1 MLYKLEKIFSDQ
13 GILWALSFFLICAP
27 ISMAISNISFYLLT
41 FIVLGN
47 LLITRPPLRK
57 NNISLVQIAVLIF
70 IIVQILSVLTSS
82 YSQNPLKEL
91 RETLHPIFFLVLSY
105 KFYNSKSLILQ
116 FNKRIWLIGIAISII
131 LVYVIFQHFTGIDWA
146 HGISAFLHEGRMVAK
161 QYRISGFFSHP
172 LTFAY
177 VYLLIL
183 PITAYSF
190 LSSSMPGFKRALYVL
205 PILFCAL
212 CIYLTF
218 SRMALMVLIA
228 ELALILFLAQK
239 RTTVVLSGILVIL
252 SVALYLFHPPFKA
265 RIKQMNPLTAQKA
278 EFERVIFW
286 KAHYNIFK
294 DHPLLGVGAN
304 CSQHVYDEYYAKIP
318 NKISNRQ
325 YNAHNIYLQ
334 FMADSGILGLISF
347 LFIIVAWLIELTSSI
362 RKSKWSQINPEY
374 HLPILFT
381 ISILGLV
388 IGSLTQN
395 TLKDSA
401 EAICFWTFLALRPI
415 NKQDE

>member
-161 QYRISGFFSHP
+161 RF
-172 LTFAY
+172 
-177 VYLLIL
+177 
-183 PITAYSF
+183 F
-190 LSSSMPGFKRALYVL
+190 LSSLN
-205 PILFCAL
+205 ICL
-212 CIYLTF
+212 C
-218 SRMALMVLIA
+218 
-228 ELALILFLAQK
+228 
-239 RTTVVLSGILVIL
+239 LSFNPTYN
-252 SVALYLFHPPFKA
+252 SV
-265 RIKQMNPLTAQKA
+265 
-278 EFERVIFW
+278 
-286 KAHYNIFK
+286 
-294 DHPLLGVGAN
+294 
-304 CSQHVYDEYYAKIP
+304 
-318 NKISNRQ
+318 
-325 YNAHNIYLQ
+325 
-334 FMADSGILGLISF
+334 LISF
-347 LFIIVAWLIELTSSI
+347 IINA
-362 RKSKWSQINPEY
+362 R
-374 HLPILFT
+374 F
-381 ISILGLV
+381 
-388 IGSLTQN
+388 
-395 TLKDSA
+395 
-401 EAICFWTFLALRPI
+401 
-415 NKQDE
+415 

>member
-1 MLYKLEKIFSDQ
+1 
-13 GILWALSFFLICAP
+13 
-27 ISMAISNISFYLLT
+27 
-41 FIVLGN
+41 
-47 LLITRPPLRK
+47 
-57 NNISLVQIAVLIF
+57 
-70 IIVQILSVLTSS
+70 
-82 YSQNPLKEL
+82 
-91 RETLHPIFFLVLSY
+91 
-105 KFYNSKSLILQ
+105 
-116 FNKRIWLIGIAISII
+116 
-131 LVYVIFQHFTGIDWA
+131 
-146 HGISAFLHEGRMVAK
+146 
-161 QYRISGFFSHP
+161 
-172 LTFAY
+172 
-177 VYLLIL
+177 
-183 PITAYSF
+183 
-190 LSSSMPGFKRALYVL
+190 MPGFKRALYVL

-401 EAICFWTFLALRPI
+401 VAICFWTFLALRPI